1 MNGNTQRSD
10 SIMPSDNTLDRL
22 EKRLEALESRL
33 AYQEHWL
40 DTLDHA
46 VAGQERRLT
55 QLERLSELLQLRL
68 HEQQQRLQAQGD
80 SPWEDDYR
88 AEDEVPPHY

>member
-10 SIMPSDNTLDRL
+10 SNMPNDNTLDRL

-40 DTLDHA
+40 DTLDRA

-68 HEQQQRLQAQGD
+68 REQHQLLQANDGG
-80 SPWEDDYR
+80 PGEDDYR
-88 AEDEVPPHY
+88 MEDEVPPHY

>member
-10 SIMPSDNTLDRL
+10 STMANEGTLDRL
-22 EKRLEALESRL
+22 EKRLEALESRI
-33 AYQEHWL
+33 AYQEDWL
-40 DTLDHA
+40 DTLDQA

-68 HEQQQRLQAQGD
+68 REQRQLLQAQGD
-80 SPWEDDYR
+80 GPGEGDYR
-88 AEDEVPPHY
+88 LEDEIPPHY

>member
-1 MNGNTQRSD
+1 
-10 SIMPSDNTLDRL
+10 MPNDNTLDRL

-40 DTLDHA
+40 DTLDRA

-68 HEQQQRLQAQGD
+68 REQHQLL
-80 SPWEDDYR
+80 
-88 AEDEVPPHY
+88 

>member
-22 EKRLEALESRL
+22 EKRMEALESRL

-40 DTLDHA
+40 DTLDRA

-68 HEQQQRLQAQGD
+68 REQHQLLQAQSGGTG
-80 SPWEDDYR
+80 EEGYR
-88 AEDEVPPHY
+88 PEDEIPPHY

>member
-10 SIMPSDNTLDRL
+10 STMTNDNTLDRL

-40 DTLDHA
+40 DTLDQA

-68 HEQQQRLQAQGD
+68 REQHQLLQSQNGGPGEEGYRL
-80 SPWEDDYR
+80 
-88 AEDEVPPHY
+88 EDEVPPHY

>member
-10 SIMPSDNTLDRL
+10 STMTNDNTLDRL

-40 DTLDHA
+40 DTLDQA

-55 QLERLSELLQLRL
+55 QLERLSELLQLRIR
-68 HEQQQRLQAQGD
+68 EQHQLLQTQSGG
-80 SPWEDDYR
+80 PGEEDYR
-88 AEDEVPPHY
+88 LEDEIPPHY